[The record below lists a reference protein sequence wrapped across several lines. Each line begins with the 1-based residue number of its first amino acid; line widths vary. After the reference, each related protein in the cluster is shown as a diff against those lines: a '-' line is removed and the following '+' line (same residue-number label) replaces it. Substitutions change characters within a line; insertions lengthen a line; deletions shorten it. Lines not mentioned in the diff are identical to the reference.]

1 MSADPKKNNPRIE
14 QAGASDES
22 IQRVHSVLLREKAE
36 PAEGFAPMP
45 LFLLGFI
52 STMIFLVSIYM
63 VHYRGGF
70 DSMVYDERFDP
81 ATMGKGAEKVAVD
94 PFVAG
99 KRHYTAACLACHQ
112 ANGLGLPPAFPPLV
126 GSDWVVGS
134 EERLIRILLHG
145 LEGPIEVNG
154 VTYNGIMPA
163 FGAGSAFNWNDQ
175 RISEVLTFI
184 RAEWGNTA
192 SPITAEQV
200 TAIRTGAAAGRSNA
214 WTAPEL
220 LALP

>member
-1 MSADPKKNNPRIE
+1 MSADPKNTNPRIE

-52 STMIFLVSIYM
+52 STMIFLVSIYF

-81 ATMGKGAEKVAVD
+81 ATMGKGAGPVVVD

-99 KRHYTAACLACHQ
+99 KRHYTACAACHQ
-112 ANGLGLPPAFPPLV
+112 ANGLGVPPAFPPLA
-126 GSDWVVGS
+126 GSEWVTGS

-145 LEGPIEVNG
+145 LEGPIEVKG
-154 VTYNGIMPA
+154 QTYVGLMPA
-163 FGAGSAFNWNDQ
+163 FGAGGAYNWNDQ
-175 RISEVLTFI
+175 RIAEVLTYI
-184 RAEWGNTA
+184 RAEWGNDA
-192 SPITAEQV
+192 SPITTEQV
-200 TAIRTGAAAGRSNA
+200 TAVRTGAAAGRTKA
-214 WTAPEL
+214 WTAEEL

>member
-1 MSADPKKNNPRIE
+1 MSADPKKSNPRIE

-52 STMIFLVSIYM
+52 STMIFLVSIYF

-81 ATMGKGAEKVAVD
+81 EKHGKGAGPVTVD

-99 KRHYTAACLACHQ
+99 KRHYAACVACHQ
-112 ANGLGLPPAFPPLV
+112 ANGLGVPPAFPPLA
-126 GSDWVVGS
+126 GSEWVTGS

-145 LEGPIEVNG
+145 LEGPIEVKG
-154 VTYNGIMPA
+154 QTYVGLMPA
-163 FGAGSAFNWNDQ
+163 FGAGGPYNWNDQ
-175 RISEVLTFI
+175 RIAEVLTYI
-184 RAEWGNTA
+184 RAEWGNEA
-192 SPITAEQV
+192 SPITADQV
-200 TAIRTGAAAGRSNA
+200 TAIRTGAAAGRTKA
-214 WTAPEL
+214 WTAEEL

>member
-1 MSADPKKNNPRIE
+1 MSADPKNTNPRIE

-52 STMIFLVSIYM
+52 STMIFLVSIYF
-63 VHYRGGF
+63 VHNRGGF
-70 DSMVYDERFDP
+70 DSMVMDERFDP
-81 ATMGKGAEKVAVD
+81 ETMGGGAKKEAV
-94 PFVAG
+94 PPAVAG

-112 ANGLGLPPAFPPLV
+112 ANGLGLPPAFPPLAE
-126 GSDWVVGS
+126 SEWVVGS

-145 LEGPIEVNG
+145 LEGPIEVKG
-154 VTYNGIMPA
+154 QTYVGIMPA
-163 FGAGSAFNWNDQ
+163 FGAGGAYNWNDQ
-175 RISEVLTFI
+175 RISEVLTYI
-184 RAEWGNTA
+184 RSEWGNNA
-192 SPITAEQV
+192 PPITAEQV
-200 TAIRTGAAAGRSNA
+200 TAIRTGAAADRTKA
-214 WTAPEL
+214 WTAEEL

>member
-1 MSADPKKNNPRIE
+1 MSADPKNTNPRIE

-52 STMIFLVSIYM
+52 STMIFLVSIYF

-81 ATMGKGAEKVAVD
+81 ATMGKGTGPVVVD

-99 KRHYTAACLACHQ
+99 KRHYTACAACHQ
-112 ANGLGLPPAFPPLV
+112 ANGLGVPPAFPPLA
-126 GSDWVVGS
+126 GSEWVTGS

-145 LEGPIEVNG
+145 LEGPIEVKG
-154 VTYNGIMPA
+154 QTYVGLMPA
-163 FGAGSAFNWNDQ
+163 FGAGGAYNWNDQ
-175 RISEVLTFI
+175 RIAEVLTYI
-184 RAEWGNTA
+184 RAEWGNEA

-200 TAIRTGAAAGRSNA
+200 TAIRTGAAAGRTKA
-214 WTAPEL
+214 WTAEEL

>member
-36 PAEGFAPMP
+36 PAEGVAPMP

-52 STMIFLVSIYM
+52 SAMIFLVSIYF

-81 ATMGKGAEKVAVD
+81 KTMGGGGEAVVVD
-94 PFVAG
+94 PRVAG
-99 KRHYTAACLACHQ
+99 KRHYTACAACHQ
-112 ANGLGLPPAFPPLV
+112 ANGLGVPGAFPPLAE
-126 GSDWVVGS
+126 SEWVVGS

-145 LEGPIEVNG
+145 MQGPVQVKG
-154 VTYNGIMPA
+154 QTYNGLMPA
-163 FGAGSAFNWNDQ
+163 FGAGGAYNWNDQ
-175 RISEVLTFI
+175 KISEVLTYI
-184 RAEWGNTA
+184 RSEWGNNAT
-192 SPITAEQV
+192 PITAEQV
-200 TAIRTGAAAGRSNA
+200 TAIRTQGAAGRTAA
-214 WTAPEL
+214 WTSEEL